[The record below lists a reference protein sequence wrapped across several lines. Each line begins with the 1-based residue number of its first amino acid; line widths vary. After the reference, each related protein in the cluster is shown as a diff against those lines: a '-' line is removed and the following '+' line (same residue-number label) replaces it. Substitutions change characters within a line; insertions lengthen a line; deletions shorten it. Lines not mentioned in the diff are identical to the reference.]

1 MGEGG
6 GGGGRAAPWA
16 GMGGGEDEDGDE
28 FMLNL
33 DDAGPRP
40 PPAAAGAS
48 GGRGGKVRGWRARK
62 AKAAGGGSR
71 RLGGERGGQAAQ
83 RDRSRPP
90 AHVRARMTKIM
101 DAGPAGK
108 PPREGASG
116 KTGKRQR
123 EKAGGKGLQGGAFE
137 VVPSGPGPDTA
148 VGPGSST
155 SSSSSSGDGRAAGAP
170 SSSSEGG
177 GDDGSSEDE
186 EIVNDRRL
194 LGKVLAR
201 VKGSS
206 MQHSPKDFAVP
217 QARAG
222 ARDEGAAKP
231 SGTGD
236 GGGGSAETKRPQQQA
251 PRLPVMPGAS
261 NLDQDGKAELYG
273 AREDA
278 SWADL
283 GVVPGIAEHLEA
295 CNWQSPT
302 EVQQRAI
309 PACLTQRDV
318 LIKAPTGSGKTLAF
332 SVPLVQALQARAP
345 RLTRQDGTVAIIV
358 TPTREL
364 ALQIYEVVQLI
375 LKRYFYIIPGML
387 IGGQNR
393 GKEKS
398 KLRKG
403 ISVVVATPGRLLD
416 HLQQTQAF
424 LCGKLSCLVLDEA
437 DRLLDMGFAPQLEEI
452 IGILKERAME
462 VNSSKGWQTVLCS
475 ATLHSKLQDLT
486 QMSLCD
492 PIAIGFKLQASGVA
506 VKLVDED
513 GRGAARADGAGQ
525 KEVLTIPAQLRQL
538 YLQVDS
544 EQRLATLLMLLDLKF
559 REAAGKE
566 EGCKAVLF
574 VATCDAVEFYH
585 SLIGLMKGKGK
596 QFFTLATPVY
606 KLHGNLTQDMRSDA
620 FVSFAKAPSA
630 LLICT
635 DVAARGLDFPRM
647 SFIVQ
652 YDTPGHPEEYVHRIG
667 RTARAG
673 KRGSSFLFLQTSEIE
688 YLDLLKRRGARLER
702 FSIASKKHLASERGK
717 HPSQSREAK
726 LQVLMESVV
735 EADPNCKSLASDA
748 FRSFTKAYAATPSA
762 LKGIF
767 HLKRLHLGKVASS
780 FGLKE
785 KPKHLGKSASKLA
798 MKKRKWDEKGKA
810 VQRSQKAKFLSS
822 E

>member
-1 MGEGG
+1 
-6 GGGGRAAPWA
+6 
-16 GMGGGEDEDGDE
+16 MGGGEDDDGDE
-28 FMLNL
+28 FTLNL

-62 AKAAGGGSR
+62 AQAAGGGPG
-71 RLGGERGGQAAQ
+71 RLGGEPGGQAAQ
-83 RDRSRPP
+83 RDRFRPP
-90 AHVRARMTKIM
+90 AHVRARMAKIM

-108 PPREGASG
+108 QQEASG

-123 EKAGGKGLQGGAFE
+123 GKAGGKGLQSGAFE
-137 VVPSGPGPDTA
+137 VVPSGPVPGTA
-148 VGPGSST
+148 VGAGSS
-155 SSSSSSGDGRAAGAP
+155 SSSSSRSSSSGDGRA
-170 SSSSEGG
+170 SSSSEGS
-177 GDDGSSEDE
+177 GDSSSDEDE
-186 EIVNDRRL
+186 EIVNDRQL

-201 VKGSS
+201 VKTGSS

-222 ARDEGAAKP
+222 AQDEGAAKP
-231 SGTGD
+231 SVAGD
-236 GGGGSAETKRPQQQA
+236 GGGGSAAETKRPQQA
-251 PRLPVMPGAS
+251 PPRLPVMPGAS
-261 NLDQDGKAELYG
+261 NLDQNGKTELYG

-393 GKEKS
+393 NKEKS

-452 IGILKERAME
+452 IGILKERALE
-462 VNSSKGWQTVLCS
+462 ADSSKDWQTVLCS

-486 QMSLCD
+486 QMSLCN
-492 PIAIGFKLQASGVA
+492 PIAIGFKLQASGGA

-513 GRGAARADGAGQ
+513 GKGVPRPDGAGK
-525 KEVLTIPAQLRQL
+525 KEALTIPSQLRQL

-559 REAAGKE
+559 KEAAGKE

-596 QFFTLATPVY
+596 QSFTLASPVY

-635 DVAARGLDFPRM
+635 DVAARGLDFPRV

-673 KRGSSFLFLQTSEIE
+673 KSGSSFLFLQTSEIE
-688 YLDLLKRRGARLER
+688 YLDLLKQRGARLER
-702 FSIASKKHLASERGK
+702 FYVTSKKQLAFERGK

-735 EADPNCKSLASDA
+735 GADPNCKSLAADA